1 MKLELIAAV
10 GENRELGK
18 DNHLIF
24 DIPGDLKFFARTT
37 RGHTIVMGRRTFES
51 LPGKLPGRHHVIM
64 SRSMESDDPELEIFD
79 SLEAFYQAYDSRPE
93 LVYCIGGASLYEQ
106 MLSRADALVLTEVQ
120 ASAPADVRFPA
131 FDPQGWNRRQLEKET
146 EENGLRYRHVR
157 YERP

>member
-51 LPGKLPGRHHVIM
+51 LPGKLPGRHHVII
-64 SRSMESDDPELEIFD
+64 SRSMESDDPELEI
-79 SLEAFYQAYDSRPE
+79 
-93 LVYCIGGASLYEQ
+93 
-106 MLSRADALVLTEVQ
+106 LT
-120 ASAPADVRFPA
+120 AWRRFIRLMTA
-131 FDPQGWNRRQLEKET
+131 ARNWST
-146 EENGLRYRHVR
+146 A
-157 YERP
+157 